1 MYKTFAIACIAL
13 FAASVSAQ
21 NATVN
26 ATATTPAL
34 RLGNATDY
42 CTTNGDCNQRAGLCC
57 SGFASNSS
65 FSPYTQFNCAAH
77 VNGTAV
83 IKTQTCLANGTNG
96 TVIDYTSVCASEA
109 KTCIN
114 SATRFVSC
122 GSTIA
127 MLVID
132 TLNPSAVCTSAS
144 SAMSLATSALFAIF
158 AAFAL
163 LF

>member
-21 NATVN
+21 TATVN

-132 TLNPSAVCTSAS
+132 TLNPSAVCTTAS

>member
-13 FAASVSAQ
+13 FAASASAQ
-21 NATVN
+21 NGT
-26 ATATTPAL
+26 ATATPAAL
-34 RLGNATDY
+34 PLGNATSY

-57 SGFASNSS
+57 SGFASDSAL
-65 FSPYTQFNCAAH
+65 SPYTQFNCASH

-96 TVIDYTSVCASEA
+96 TIIDYTSVCNNEA

-114 SATRFVSC
+114 PATRFVSC
-122 GSTIA
+122 GSTLA

-132 TLNPSAVCTSAS
+132 TLNPSATCTTAS